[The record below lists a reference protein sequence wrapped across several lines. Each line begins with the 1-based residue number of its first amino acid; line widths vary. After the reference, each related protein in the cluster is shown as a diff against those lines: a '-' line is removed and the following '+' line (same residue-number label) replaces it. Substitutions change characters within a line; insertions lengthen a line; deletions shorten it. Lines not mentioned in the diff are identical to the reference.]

1 MVELTIGEISVEVIT
16 VITKVFLWKNIDQ
29 KYQQPQLNVD
39 HH

>member
-1 MVELTIGEISVEVIT
+1 MVELAIGEISVEVIT
-16 VITKVFLWKNIDQ
+16 IIPKVFLWKYIDQ